1 MNVATAL
8 DGLGRASV
16 RVPVPGAWLISNLE
30 SSSTANGKLVPHS
43 YSRRILLIW
52 KRAKSRPL
60 FWKWTVWIFAL

>member
-43 YSRRILLIW
+43 YSRRILLI
-52 KRAKSRPL
+52 
-60 FWKWTVWIFAL
+60 